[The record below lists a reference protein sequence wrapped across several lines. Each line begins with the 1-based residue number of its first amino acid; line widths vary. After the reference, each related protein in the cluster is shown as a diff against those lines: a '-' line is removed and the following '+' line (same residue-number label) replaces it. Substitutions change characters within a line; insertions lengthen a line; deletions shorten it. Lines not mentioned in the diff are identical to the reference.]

1 MRGHW
6 RAKWA
11 GWAEGGREGAQ
22 GGAMGTVQAECH
34 WMDRGRRMVNIGST
48 PGDKSGE
55 AEEKY
60 EVVMH

>member
-1 MRGHW
+1 
-6 RAKWA
+6 
-11 GWAEGGREGAQ
+11 
-22 GGAMGTVQAECH
+22 MGTVQAECH